1 MPPRRCNTPKN
12 GSSAYREP
20 SPQRPLR
27 AGTWRPSDC
36 VRRPRKWILHRAC
49 ATRGE
54 PAHALGMSTCVWPHQ
69 CLGGLPHQLLA
80 GSSAWWR
87 SARSASS
94 THPTSLRTVSSAA
107 RSEIVASKPVSARS
121 GTGSLERYQ
130 DPDGVLGYDGCIW
143 LGAMPAQGFVPFEV
157 VAVAASH
164 AAMVLAQAG

>member
-1 MPPRRCNTPKN
+1 VSRHRKP
-12 GSSAYREP
+12 
-20 SPQRPLR
+20 PLR

-107 RSEIVASKPVSARS
+107 RSESEAGLSEVGHRVAGAVPR
-121 GTGSLERYQ
+121 
-130 DPDGVLGYDGCIW
+130 PDGVLGYDGCIW